1 MDVDEIQLELVADN
15 GHDERVELGTPSLQL
30 IQSEE
35 VSALSVFT
43 MLEWKNEDTYISRRM
58 PPSRLLV
65 VHDDEAPQLVDILGY
80 SSRM

>member
-43 MLEWKNEDTYISRRM
+43 MLEWKNKDTYISRRM
-58 PPSRLLV
+58 PRSRLLV